1 MKNASLLSD
10 DEVLE
15 WFEKLTPNLKIKFW
29 RSMASSL
36 NYQDFVENKYKI
48 IDYYIAMMSYEN
60 SHQLL
65 RKKLGA

>member
-48 IDYYIAMMSYEN
+48 IDYYRAMMSYEN

>member
-1 MKNASLLSD
+1 MKNVGSLSD
-10 DEVLE
+10 NEILD
-15 WFEKLTPNLKIKFW
+15 WFEKLPSNLKIKFW

-48 IDYYIAMMSYEN
+48 IDYYRAMMSYEN